1 MKKCQKFETEVVA
14 NPAATRQ
21 VDVEIH
27 PRNCDKIN
35 PVGKLNKQEGKRVED
50 VLETVDTPAAA
61 AALLKLLAS
70 PAQATPGRRTVIEIA
85 SFDNVFSPY
94 IKPPI

>member
-14 NPAATRQ
+14 KPAATRQ

-50 VLETVDTPAAA
+50 VLETVDTPAA
-61 AALLKLLAS
+61 LLKLLAS
-70 PAQATPGRRTVIEIA
+70 PTQATAGRRTVIEIA